1 MSSGENPFEAYG
13 IDPRDGTRAITER
26 FRELLE
32 DARSDEE
39 RERLR
44 TAWEALTLHPAQRVR
59 AAFGAHPLTS
69 PVTAAPRGRLSVQE
83 KAAGGGAPKPPITP
97 FREDPILFPRKK

>member
-1 MSSGENPFEAYG
+1 MSSGKNPFEAYD
-13 IDPRDGTRAITER
+13 IDPREGTRAITER

-32 DARSDEE
+32 DATSDEE

-44 TAWEALTLHPAQRVR
+44 AAWEALTLHPAQRVR
-59 AAFGAHPLTS
+59 AAFGAHPVTGALPLPAATS
-69 PVTAAPRGRLSVQE
+69 PRVQCPPMPQASV
-83 KAAGGGAPKPPITP
+83 TP